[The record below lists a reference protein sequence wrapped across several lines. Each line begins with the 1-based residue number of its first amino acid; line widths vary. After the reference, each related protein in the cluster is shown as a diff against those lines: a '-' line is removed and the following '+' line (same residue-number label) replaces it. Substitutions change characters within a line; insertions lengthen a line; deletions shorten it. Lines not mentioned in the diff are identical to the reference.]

1 MDVARFK
8 YSAHWVS
15 LDTVWHAMRAIEQ
28 ATGKVSC
35 HSYSKSI
42 QIIIY
47 VSCLTQA

>member
-35 HSYSKSI
+35 LITIAIYSYP
-42 QIIIY
+42 
-47 VSCLTQA
+47 